1 MAQSVIDRYSF
12 LDIISEKYIKT
23 FPAIKAS
30 ELYSNTDIFLKLN
43 YGQRI
48 DTLAYQY
55 LGSGN
60 YWWVICLINNLR
72 TPFDKGL
79 IVGKLLRIPISINR
93 IITVLENKSI

>member
-1 MAQSVIDRYSF
+1 MSQSIIDRYAF

-60 YWWVICLINNLR
+60 YWWIIAIYNNLK
-72 TPFDKGL
+72 TPFDKEL

-93 IITVLENKSI
+93 IIQALESKS